1 MDNAAILALARKEA
15 SSLGADEDKI
25 VRYIQSIVISSTPAF
40 FDILLQVLHVLGV
53 KQKDAI
59 LVRLLRESREDL
71 CKVHEECDWLR
82 ARVHA
87 AEAEPLPKR
96 QRCDND
102 AASADD
108 DESPPV
114 PASLPLEPGNIV
126 EAVSRDG
133 PSWYGVV
140 DDRQPSVVRV
150 LRLKGKR
157 KVVVS
162 PNGKVETVGSPI
174 EFEWHE
180 GAYLSK
186 EDPSYLLAAPEVK
199 VHASCPIV
207 L

>member
-1 MDNAAILALARKEA
+1 MENNRILTLAREEA
-15 SSLGADEDKI
+15 AGLGADEDKI
-25 VRYIQSIVISSTPAF
+25 VRFVQGTIISSTPAF
-40 FDILLQVLHVLGV
+40 FDILLQVLDVLGV

-59 LVRLLRESREDL
+59 LARLLQESREDL
-71 CKVHEECDWLR
+71 CKVHEECDRLR

-108 DESPPV
+108 ESPPV
-114 PASLPLEPGNIV
+114 PASIPLEPGNIV

-133 PSWYGVV
+133 PSWYAVV
-140 DDRQPSVVRV
+140 DDRSPRSVRV
-150 LRLKGKR
+150 LCLKEKHN
-157 KVVVS
+157 VVVS
-162 PNGKVETVGSPI
+162 PNGKVETVGIPI

-186 EDPSYLLAAPEVK
+186 EDPSYLLAAPEVRYN
-199 VHASCPIV
+199 
-207 L
+207 

>member
-1 MDNAAILALARKEA
+1 MENSRILTLAREEA
-15 SSLGADEDKI
+15 ADLNADEDKI
-25 VRYIQSIVISSTPAF
+25 VRFVQGTIISSTPAF
-40 FDILLQVLHVLGV
+40 FDILLQVLDVLGV

-59 LVRLLRESREDL
+59 LARLLQESREDL
-71 CKVHEECDWLR
+71 CKVHAECDWLR

-108 DESPPV
+108 ESPPV

-133 PSWYGVV
+133 PSWYAVV
-140 DDRQPSVVRV
+140 DDRSPRSVRV
-150 LRLKGKR
+150 LRLKEKHN
-157 KVVVS
+157 VVVS
-162 PNGKVETVGSPI
+162 SNGKVETVGSPI

-186 EDPSYLLAAPEVK
+186 EDPSYLLAAPEVRYN
-199 VHASCPIV
+199 
-207 L
+207 

>member
-1 MDNAAILALARKEA
+1 MENSRILTIAREEAAG
-15 SSLGADEDKI
+15 LGADEDKI
-25 VRYIQSIVISSTPAF
+25 VRFVQGTIISSTPAF
-40 FDILLQVLHVLGV
+40 FDILLQVLDVLGV

-59 LVRLLRESREDL
+59 LVRLLQESREDL

-108 DESPPV
+108 ERPPV

-133 PSWYGVV
+133 PSWYAVV
-140 DDRQPSVVRV
+140 DDRSPRSVRV
-150 LRLKGKR
+150 LRLKEKHN
-157 KVVVS
+157 VVVS
-162 PNGKVETVGSPI
+162 PNGKVETVGIPI

-186 EDPSYLLAAPEVK
+186 EDPSYLLAAPEVRYN
-199 VHASCPIV
+199 
-207 L
+207 

>member
-1 MDNAAILALARKEA
+1 MENNRILTLAREEA
-15 SSLGADEDKI
+15 ADLNADEDKI
-25 VRYIQSIVISSTPAF
+25 VRFVQGTIISSTPAF
-40 FDILLQVLHVLGV
+40 FDILLQVLDVLGV

-59 LVRLLRESREDL
+59 LARLLQESREDL
-71 CKVHEECDWLR
+71 CKVHAECDRLR

-102 AASADD
+102 AASAD

-133 PSWYGVV
+133 PSWYAVV
-140 DDRQPSVVRV
+140 DDRSPRSVRV
-150 LRLKGKR
+150 LRLKEKHN
-157 KVVVS
+157 VVVS
-162 PNGKVETVGSPI
+162 SNGKVETVGSPI

-186 EDPSYLLAAPEVK
+186 EDPSYLLAAPEVRYN
-199 VHASCPIV
+199 
-207 L
+207 

>member
-1 MDNAAILALARKEA
+1 MDNDAILVLARQEA

-25 VRYIQSIVISSTPAF
+25 VRFVQGTVISSTHAF
-40 FDILLQVLHVLGV
+40 FDILSQVLDVLGA

-108 DESPPV
+108 GNSPPV

-133 PSWYGVV
+133 PSWYAVV
-140 DDRQPSVVRV
+140 DDRSSRSVRV
-150 LRLKGKR
+150 LPLKEQR
-157 KVVVS
+157 SVVVT

-199 VHASCPIV
+199 YN
-207 L
+207 